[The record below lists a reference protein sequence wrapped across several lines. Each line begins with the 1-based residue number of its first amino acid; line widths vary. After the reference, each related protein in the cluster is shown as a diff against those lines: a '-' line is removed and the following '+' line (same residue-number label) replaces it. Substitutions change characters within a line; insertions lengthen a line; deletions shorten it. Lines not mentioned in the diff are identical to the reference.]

1 MSQPIF
7 ALIDCNNFFVS
18 SERIFRPDLEGK
30 SVVVLSSN
38 DGCVVARSNESKKL
52 GIPMGVPA
60 FKMRDLFRDNHV
72 VQFSAN
78 FELYGNVSRRITDI
92 LTAVTPRIEVYSVD
106 ESFLD
111 LSELDIKDYAVW
123 GKTVRERILREIG
136 IPVSIGIAPS
146 KTLAKLGA
154 DLAKTDDKYSGV
166 IDLLTCEITEKEAL
180 LAAVP
185 LKDVWGVGWR
195 LAPKL
200 RAEGVNTAL
209 SLSHLRPQHAQQLM
223 GIRGRQLV
231 SELQGI
237 SCFPLER
244 EKSVRHSLARTRI
257 FGEDTHVFHVLE
269 SAIASLTAQ
278 AAGRLRG
285 EHLLARRAAFFLTT
299 NRNKPGYRKWAQ
311 DVTFTTPTNDTGLI
325 ITKLLE
331 AVEDVYND
339 KQQYHRAGVL
349 LFDFVPVDH
358 LQTDLLGLVNTAD
371 HDRSMARMKA
381 VDIINKRFGKNRVHY
396 AAEDLSKA
404 WEPKRKL
411 RSPRYVSHWD
421 ELPTATL
428 RLRHKQRKTT

>member
-1 MSQPIF
+1 MSRPIF

-18 SERIFRPDLEGK
+18 SERIFRPDLEDK
-30 SVVVLSSN
+30 PVVVLSSN
-38 DGCVVARSNESKKL
+38 DGCVVARSNQAKQI
-52 GIPMGVPA
+52 GIPMGIPA
-60 FKMRDLFRDNHV
+60 FKMREVFRTNGV

-92 LTAVTPRIEVYSVD
+92 LTAVTPHIEVYSVD

-111 LSELDIKDYAVW
+111 LSELDVTDYVAW
-123 GKTVRERILREIG
+123 GKAVRARILREIG
-136 IPVSIGIAPS
+136 VPVSIGIAPT

-154 DLAKTDDKYSGV
+154 DLAKTSDTYEGV
-166 IDLLTCEITEKEAL
+166 IDLLTCDAATKEAL
-180 LAAVP
+180 LGAVP
-185 LKDVWGVGWR
+185 LKDVWGVGHR
-195 LAPKL
+195 LAPKI

-244 EKSVRHSLARTRI
+244 EKSIRHSLARTRM
-257 FGEDTHVFHVLE
+257 FGEDTSVFHVLE
-269 SAIASLTAQ
+269 AAIASLAAQ

-285 EHLLARRAAFFLTT
+285 ENLLAHKAAFFLTT
-299 NRNKPGYRKWAQ
+299 NRNKPGYKKWVGQVA
-311 DVTFTTPTNDTGLI
+311 FATPTNDTGLI
-325 ITKLLE
+325 ISKLLE
-331 AVEDVYND
+331 VVQAVYND

-349 LFDFVPVDH
+349 LFDFTPADQ
-358 LQTDLLGLVNTAD
+358 LQTDLLGFVSTDD
-371 HDRSMARMKA
+371 HKRSLSRMQA
-381 VDIINKRFGKNRVHY
+381 VDTINKRFGKNRVHY

-421 ELPTATL
+421 ELPVATF
-428 RLRHKQRKTT
+428 RLDKQRKSI